1 MKYTAQIKIM
11 PLKELLNPQGKA
23 VAGGLKNLGISQ
35 VADIRIGRHVV
46 LALSAESEDQ
56 AKKIVEEA
64 CEKLLVNRVM
74 ESYDYTLQVA
84 E

>member
-11 PLKELLNPQGKA
+11 PLKELLDPQGKA

-35 VADIRIGRHVV
+35 VADIRIGRHITLAIDADSETSAQKVV
-46 LALSAESEDQ
+46 ED
-56 AKKIVEEA
+56 A

-74 ESYDYTLQVA
+74 EYYEFELKQA
-84 E
+84 

>member
-11 PLKELLNPQGKA
+11 PLKELLDPQGKA

-46 LALSAESEDQ
+46 MTVVAESENQ
-56 AKKIVEEA
+56 AKEIVEEA

-74 ESYDYTLQVA
+74 EHYDYTLQAA